1 MSVPISACK
10 NGFMAMYL
18 IATARKGVSSL
29 QIGKELGITQKSAWF
44 MLHRLREAC
53 KNDGEM
59 LSGIV
64 EIDETYIGGKG
75 DNKHAN
81 KRTKGKS
88 AVLGMHE
95 RGGKVK
101 AMPIANTTPETLEC
115 ATHYNIARPS
125 VICTDGASGY
135 HGIGGYTRRSVNH
148 SAKEYVNGMA
158 STNGIE
164 SVWALLKRSY
174 NGTYHQFS
182 RKRLAHY
189 VNEFVFRLND
199 GNVRHHTW
207 ERINSL
213 CDMAVGNRITYK
225 ELTTS

>member
-64 EIDETYIGGKG
+64 EIDETYIDGKG

-95 RGGKVK
+95 RGGK
-101 AMPIANTTPETLEC
+101 
-115 ATHYNIARPS
+115 
-125 VICTDGASGY
+125 G
-135 HGIGGYTRRSVNH
+135 
-148 SAKEYVNGMA
+148 
-158 STNGIE
+158 
-164 SVWALLKRSY
+164 
-174 NGTYHQFS
+174 
-182 RKRLAHY
+182 
-189 VNEFVFRLND
+189 
-199 GNVRHHTW
+199 
-207 ERINSL
+207 
-213 CDMAVGNRITYK
+213 
-225 ELTTS
+225 

>member
-29 QIGKELGITQKSAWF
+29 QIGKELGITQKSAG
-44 MLHRLREAC
+44 LCYTAYGKRA

-95 RGGKVK
+95 RGGK
-101 AMPIANTTPETLEC
+101 
-115 ATHYNIARPS
+115 
-125 VICTDGASGY
+125 G
-135 HGIGGYTRRSVNH
+135 
-148 SAKEYVNGMA
+148 
-158 STNGIE
+158 
-164 SVWALLKRSY
+164 
-174 NGTYHQFS
+174 
-182 RKRLAHY
+182 
-189 VNEFVFRLND
+189 
-199 GNVRHHTW
+199 
-207 ERINSL
+207 
-213 CDMAVGNRITYK
+213 
-225 ELTTS
+225 